1 VLGLPAAD
9 VARLQALLAR
19 LGLPVAPPPMPVSRW
34 LEFMGRD
41 KKNDGGAIAL
51 ILLERLGRAR
61 IEKNAPQ
68 AAIEALLA
76 GTA

>member
-1 VLGLPAAD
+1 
-9 VARLQALLAR
+9 
-19 LGLPVAPPPMPVSRW
+19 
-34 LEFMGRD
+34 MGRD